1 MKKIVIYLALALLVL
16 AVLPTFA
23 MATSAEKEICDIA
36 IRNPKVKKAKC
47 VIYEGNCLVAL
58 QTEKF
63 ESRTEYCEFL
73 QSFEA
78 QVKQKYHVEN
88 IVVTRNPKVMSK
100 LDHLEKLNQNE
111 RNAEVQKLIEY
122 IINRPMPLPMRPEK
136 PPMDR

>member
-16 AVLPTFA
+16 AVLTTFA

-36 IRNPKVKKAKC
+36 MQNPKVTKARC
-47 VIYEGNCLVAL
+47 IVYEGNCIVAIK
-58 QTEKF
+58 TEKF

-73 QSFEA
+73 QNFET

-100 LDHLEKLNQNE
+100 LAHLEKLNQNE
-111 RNAEVQKLIEY
+111 RNAEVQKLIEHLL
-122 IINRPMPLPMRPEK
+122 NRPMPLPIHPVK